1 MAYEDQVAAGIA
13 FLDQSPSAPDD
24 WREKITEPL
33 RMSNTGLCVLGQVF
47 GGYWDAREVA
57 VAEWQGRTDAE
68 LDAECERLGFLLP
81 EDDEHLYVELADE
94 WNRRL
99 GR

>member
-13 FLDQSPSAPDD
+13 FLDQSPSVPDD
-24 WREKITEPL
+24 WRERVTAPL
-33 RMSNTGLCVLGQVF
+33 SMSNAHRCVLGQVF
-47 GGYWDAREVA
+47 GGYWYARESA
-57 VAEWQGRTDAE
+57 IAEWQELTDDGR
-68 LDAECERLGFLLP
+68 DAECERLGFLLP
-81 EDDEHLYVELADE
+81 EDDEYLYVELADE